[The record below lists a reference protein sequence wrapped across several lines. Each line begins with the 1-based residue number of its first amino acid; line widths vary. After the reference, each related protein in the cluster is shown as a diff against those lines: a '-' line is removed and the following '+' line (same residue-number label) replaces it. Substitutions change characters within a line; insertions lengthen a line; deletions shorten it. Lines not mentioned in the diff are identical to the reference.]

1 MVSKLVDNGTYDGAA
16 ANNGNQ
22 FPNTPTHSFSMW
34 TTYKVMPKL
43 TMGGGAFY
51 MSRIY
56 GNPANSVYAP
66 AYTRFD
72 AMSSYAVNKNVSL
85 QLNVQNLTNKTYFDK
100 AQGRHYAHMAP
111 GRAVILS
118 ASMTY

>member
-1 MVSKLVDNGTYDGAA
+1 VENGTYKGAA
-16 ANNGNQ
+16 ANNGNR
-22 FPNTPTHSFSMW
+22 FPNTPSHSLSLW
-34 TTYKVMPKL
+34 STYKVLPKL
-43 TMGGGAFY
+43 TAGGGVFH
-51 MSRIY
+51 MSRVY
-56 GNPANSVYAP
+56 GNAANSVYAP

-72 AMSSYAVNKNVSL
+72 AMASYAVNKHVSL

-111 GRAVILS
+111 ARSVMLS